1 MTFQVQDGK
10 RIISEPK
17 AVASKFNKFFAT
29 IGCRIAGKLR
39 SVSRDAWKKYESV
52 IQADGENLCKLQ
64 CVSSEVVSKILHS
77 LKVKEAAGLDKIPAR
92 LLRDAE
98 VELAPSI
105 TYLINKSITDGTVP
119 ALWKVA
125 RVTPLYKAEDNLLV
139 ENYRP
144 ISVLPVLSKVLE
156 RVVHTQTSAYL
167 DHLGLLYKHQY
178 GFRCSRSTVQ
188 AVGHLNN
195 SVLDAMDRGKA
206 TGMLFLDISKA
217 FDSIDHKILL
227 GKLEHIGLSARSLR
241 WFKLY
246 LSDRRQCVYINGEVS
261 ETHPVDLGV
270 PQGSILGP
278 LLFNV
283 YINSLSTAVT
293 KSELILYAD
302 DAVLVFAASTPFDV
316 TST

>member
-1 MTFQVQDGK
+1 MKV
-10 RIISEPK
+10 
-17 AVASKFNKFFAT
+17 NK
-29 IGCRIAGKLR
+29 
-39 SVSRDAWKKYESV
+39 V
-52 IQADGENLCKLQ
+52 
-64 CVSSEVVSKILHS
+64 
-77 LKVKEAAGLDKIPAR
+77 AGLDKIPAR

-105 TYLINKSITDGTVP
+105 TYLINKSITDGTVL

-144 ISVLPVLSKVLE
+144 ISALPVLSKVLE

-167 DHLGLLYKHQY
+167 DHLGLLYKYQY
-178 GFRCSRSTVQ
+178 GFRRGHSTVQ
-188 AVGHLNN
+188 AVCHLNN
-195 SVLDAMDRGKA
+195 SVLDAMDGGKV

-227 GKLEHIGLSARSLR
+227 GKFEHLGLLARSLR

-283 YINSLSTAVT
+283 YINSLPTAVT

-302 DAVLVFAASTPFDV
+302 DAVLVFAASTPQELNDALRRDFNLISDWYIDNKLTLNAKKTKLMLSGGKTMLSQFNNFQFFADEGQIDRV
-316 TST
+316 PSIKYLGVVLDDAYE

>member
-1 MTFQVQDGK
+1 MKRTIKPWITKELKEIMAERDYAFKVAKRSGGEQEKWDNYRRLKNLTNRKIRAAEATYYKNLIESAQGPKETWRTLNSVLGNKKENLTFQVQDGK

-29 IGCRIAGKLR
+29 IGCRIARKLR

-64 CVSSEVVSKILHS
+64 CVSSKVVSKTLHS
-77 LKVKEAAGLDKIPAR
+77 LKVNKAAGLDKIPAR

-119 ALWKVA
+119 ALWKVT

-178 GFRCSRSTVQ
+178 
-188 AVGHLNN
+188 
-195 SVLDAMDRGKA
+195 
-206 TGMLFLDISKA
+206 
-217 FDSIDHKILL
+217 
-227 GKLEHIGLSARSLR
+227 
-241 WFKLY
+241 
-246 LSDRRQCVYINGEVS
+246 EVS
-261 ETHPVDLGV
+261 ETHPVDLVCHKGV
-270 PQGSILGP
+270 
-278 LLFNV
+278 F
-283 YINSLSTAVT
+283 
-293 KSELILYAD
+293 
-302 DAVLVFAASTPFDV
+302 
-316 TST
+316 